1 MPDAGVGGGV
11 VIGATDTEMSATDD
25 AAVGDTETAVV
36 DAAATDGET
45 GDAAQTTAA
54 AFGSEAA
61 AVG

>member
-11 VIGATDTEMSATDD
+11 VIGATDTEMATDD

-45 GDAAQTTAA
+45 GGAAQATAA